1 MLGGMSKVEKING
14 VVSLASNS
22 PGSATGYGVQ
32 AKYLVDRMKRH
43 GMGVAALSNYGLEGS
58 FETLKTPHGDV
69 KHYPKGF
76 RPYSDDVIPLWHEDF
91 AKDFPG
97 VKNAVMTLYDIW
109 VYKNMK
115 FDGNIIAYVP
125 IDHVTMPPLVEAM
138 LRKDNV
144 TPVTMSLHGQRML
157 EARKIDSTYCPHS
170 VDTSVFL
177 PTHEIN
183 GVPTRQFMG
192 IKDDDFLVSI
202 VAANKSNGILHRKA
216 LAEQIMSFSVLR
228 QKVKNAKLYLHM
240 EATAAFGGFDI
251 PALISSVGLGDTSVI
266 VADSATLRIGYP
278 QEHLAALY
286 TASDVLLNATMGEG
300 FGVTTIEAQAC
311 GTRVITSGWTASQDL
326 AGPDSWIIEGQPFYD
341 EPQKSWYNIPLIGS
355 LVSALELAHEAPRGI
370 SLESIKFAK
379 QYDVE
384 KVWAK
389 YWMPF
394 FKGYFGGPS

>member
-1 MLGGMSKVEKING
+1 L
-14 VVSLASNS
+14 
-22 PGSATGYGVQ
+22 
-32 AKYLVDRMKRH
+32 D
-43 GMGVAALSNYGLEGS
+43 
-58 FETLKTPHGDV
+58 
-69 KHYPKGF
+69 
-76 RPYSDDVIPLWHEDF
+76 
-91 AKDFPG
+91 
-97 VKNAVMTLYDIW
+97 
-109 VYKNMK
+109 
-115 FDGNIIAYVP
+115 
-125 IDHVTMPPLVEAM
+125 
-138 LRKDNV
+138 
-144 TPVTMSLHGQRML
+144 
-157 EARKIDSTYCPHS
+157 
-170 VDTSVFL
+170 
-177 PTHEIN
+177 
-183 GVPTRQFMG
+183 
-192 IKDDDFLVSI
+192 
-202 VAANKSNGILHRKA
+202 
-216 LAEQIMSFSVLR
+216 
-228 QKVKNAKLYLHM
+228 
-240 EATAAFGGFDI
+240 
-251 PALISSVGLGDTSVI
+251 DTSVI